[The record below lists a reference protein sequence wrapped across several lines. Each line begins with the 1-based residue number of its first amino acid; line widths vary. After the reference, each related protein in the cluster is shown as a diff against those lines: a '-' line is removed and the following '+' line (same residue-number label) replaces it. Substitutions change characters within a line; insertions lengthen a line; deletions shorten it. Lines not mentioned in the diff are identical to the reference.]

1 MYFMFDIPR
10 EVYKKATLN
19 QRLLWDMISEEA
31 NNIFHKRVM
40 DIIVSRQPKGTF
52 PRDWDINTQLQYT
65 EMKNEH
71 EGAIHCY
78 VRLKFLYESEF
89 GEISEKLESEI
100 KEIAE
105 GLADR
110 ALVKCGWIKESEVK
124 ANV

>member
-1 MYFMFDIPR
+1 MSFMFDIPS
-10 EVYKKATLN
+10 EVYKKSTLD

-31 NNIFHKRVM
+31 DSTFHKRVM
-40 DIIVSRQPKGTF
+40 DIIVSRQPKNTF

-65 EMKNEH
+65 KMEKEY

-78 VRLKFLYESEF
+78 IRLKYLYESEF

-105 GLADR
+105 GLADH
-110 ALVKCGWIKESEVK
+110 ALVRFGWINESEAK
-124 ANV
+124 AK